1 MYKLDDNLTKL
12 LLEVKLC
19 KNAAEMV
26 LPRHFLLSIDEL
38 LNKMRATKEKIDCH
52 LGFENKIWQSNK
64 TFSEYF
70 HKKLIL
76 GNKPNR

>member
-1 MYKLDDNLTKL
+1 MYKLDDNLIKL

-52 LGFENKIWQSNK
+52 LGENSKIKSGNRI
-64 TFSEYF
+64 
-70 HKKLIL
+70 KLLANIFTK
-76 GNKPNR
+76 N